1 MSDFLRKREAFNKAY
16 TKSLDDTSDDY
27 VLMHLPTIF
36 LTMRAKFFDEDDL
49 EYNRA
54 IFVQLKLEDKL
65 EHEFDKSTAYDYMNR
80 ALDALDQCNCDLR
93 LDQLGVIVGERC
105 DEELAT
111 TIKAELATCKEQLK
125 NKDNW
130 LKFEEQF
137 NKKIWDKV
145 KVHEEQIKA
154 NAAVSAANAVLIKTK
169 DDQLK
174 LKDELLASKDTEL
187 AASNEQLKKKE
198 ELMAAMEREVEQ
210 IVGEDQLKHLK
221 FKIRFEYL
229 KKTKTVE
236 ECWAELP
243 EQIQKVLLDKVN
255 AKQASKGQPLACITN
270 A

>member
-16 TKSLDDTSDDY
+16 IKSLDDTSDDY

-105 DEELAT
+105 DEELAA
-111 TIKAELATCKEQLK
+111 TIKAELAVCKEQLK
-125 NKDNW
+125 AKD
-130 LKFEEQF
+130 
-137 NKKIWDKV
+137 I
-145 KVHEEQIKA
+145 
-154 NAAVSAANAVLIKTK
+154 
-169 DDQLK
+169 QLK
-174 LKDELLASKDTEL
+174 LAVCEEKLQANEDLLKAKDENLKLSMELVALKDELAK
-187 AASNEQLKKKE
+187 
-198 ELMAAMEREVEQ
+198 
-210 IVGEDQLKHLK
+210 
-221 FKIRFEYL
+221 
-229 KKTKTVE
+229 
-236 ECWAELP
+236 
-243 EQIQKVLLDKVN
+243 
-255 AKQASKGQPLACITN
+255 AKQAPKGQPLACITN